1 MISTAKANSILD
13 DIFRSEGTAKR
24 YLGFS
29 TTTPELDKNSGIIAK
44 FTEPNGSTGYKRV
57 PLTEE
62 ALSEMDRASGAKT
75 TNSKYN
81 IAFPVP
87 NKESMY
93 GAATYIGVFET
104 EKGGNPTIA
113 AKLSEPQ
120 TLGLKATLVIYK
132 NDFTATLK
140 ATDTTTTTDT
150 TSNAA
155 G

>member
-1 MISTAKANSILD
+1 MISETKANSILNS
-13 DIFRSEGTAKR
+13 IFRSEEKVVR

-29 TTTPELDKNSGIIAK
+29 STTPELSGGVITK
-44 FTEPNGSTGYKRV
+44 FAEPAESTGYKRV

-62 ALSEMDRASGAKT
+62 ALSAMDSASSAKI
-75 TNSKYN
+75 TNSRYN

-87 NKESMY
+87 NKESQY

-113 AKLSEPQ
+113 AKLSQPQ
-120 TLGLKATLVIYK
+120 SLGLKATLVVYK

-140 ATDTTTTTDT
+140 ATDDT
-150 TSNAA
+150 ASNAA

>member
-1 MISTAKANSILD
+1 MISAAKADSILN

-29 TTTPELDKNSGIIAK
+29 TTTPELDKNTGAITK
-44 FTEPNGSTGYKRV
+44 FTEPNELTGYKRV

-62 ALSEMDRASGAKT
+62 ALSAMDSASGAKI

-87 NKESMY
+87 NKDSQY
-93 GAATYIGVFET
+93 GTATYIGVFET
-104 EKGGNPTIA
+104 EGGGSPTIA
-113 AKLSEPQ
+113 AKLSKPQ
-120 TLGLKATLVIYK
+120 ALGLKATLVLYK
-132 NDFTATLK
+132 NDFTAKLT
-140 ATDTTTTTDT
+140 ATDTA
-150 TSNAA
+150 SNAS

>member
-13 DIFRSEGTAKR
+13 SIFRSEEKKVR

-29 TTTPELDKNSGIIAK
+29 STTPELSGGVITK
-44 FTEPNGSTGYKRV
+44 FTEPNPATGYKRV
-57 PLTEE
+57 PLTDE
-62 ALSEMDRASGAKT
+62 ALSSMDAASGAQIKNGT
-75 TNSKYN
+75 YN

-93 GAATYIGVFET
+93 GAATYIGVFEVD
-104 EKGGNPTIA
+104 KGGEPTIA
-113 AKLSEPQ
+113 AKLSQPQ

-132 NDFTATLK
+132 NDFTATLE
-140 ATDTTTTTDT
+140 ATDTA
-150 TSNAA
+150 SNAA

>member
-13 DIFRSEGTAKR
+13 GLFLSNVNVTH

-29 TTTPELDKNSGIIAK
+29 TTTPELNKDTGVITK
-44 FTEPNGSTGYKRV
+44 FTEPNESTGYKRV

-62 ALSEMDRASGAKT
+62 ALSAMDSASGAKIK
-75 TNSKYN
+75 NSKYN

-87 NKESMY
+87 NTESQY

-104 EKGGNPTIA
+104 EKGGLPTIA

-120 TLGLKATLVIYK
+120 TLGPKSTLVLYK

-140 ATDTTTTTDT
+140 ATDTA
-150 TSNAA
+150 SNAA

>member
-13 DIFRSEGTAKR
+13 GLFRSEGTAKR

-29 TTTPELDKNSGIIAK
+29 TTTPELNKDTGVITK
-44 FTEPNGSTGYKRV
+44 FTEPAESTGYKRV

-62 ALSEMDRASGAKT
+62 ALSAMDSASGAKI

-87 NKESMY
+87 NKESQY
-93 GAATYIGVFET
+93 GTATYIGVFET
-104 EKGGNPTIA
+104 EKGGSPTIA
-113 AKLSEPQ
+113 AKLSAPQ
-120 TLGLKATLVIYK
+120 ALGLKATLVIYK

-140 ATDTTTTTDT
+140 ATDTA
-150 TSNAA
+150 SNAA

>member
-1 MISTAKANSILD
+1 MISTAKADSILNGL
-13 DIFRSEGTAKR
+13 FRSEGAVTL

-29 TTTPELDKNSGIIAK
+29 TTTPELNKDTGVITK
-44 FTEPNGSTGYKRV
+44 FTEPAKSTGYNRV

-62 ALSEMDRASGAKT
+62 ALSEMDRASGAKI

-81 IAFPVP
+81 IAFPIP
-87 NKESMY
+87 NKESQY
-93 GAATYIGVFET
+93 GSAVYIGVFET
-104 EKGGNPTIA
+104 DIGGEPTIA

-120 TLGLKATLVIYK
+120 TLGPKSTLVLYK

-140 ATDTTTTTDT
+140 ATDTT
-150 TSNAA
+150 SNAA

>member
-1 MISTAKANSILD
+1 MISAAKADYILND
-13 DIFRSEGTAKR
+13 LFRSEGTTKR

-29 TTTPELDKNSGIIAK
+29 TTTPEIDKDTGAITN
-44 FTEPNGSTGYKRV
+44 FTEPDESTGYKRV

-62 ALSEMDRASGAKT
+62 ALSAMDSASNAKI

-87 NKESMY
+87 NKESQY
-93 GAATYIGVFET
+93 GTATYIGVFET
-104 EKGGNPTIA
+104 EKGVSPTIA
-113 AKLSEPQ
+113 AKLSAPQ

-132 NDFTATLK
+132 NDFTATLT
-140 ATDTTTTTDT
+140 ATDTA
-150 TSNAA
+150 SNAA

>member
-1 MISTAKANSILD
+1 MISTAKADSILN
-13 DIFRSEGTAKR
+13 DIFRSEGNAKR

-29 TTTPELDKNSGIIAK
+29 TTTPELNKDTGVITK
-44 FTEPNGSTGYKRV
+44 FTEPDESTGYKRV
-57 PLTEE
+57 PLTEA
-62 ALSEMDRASGAKT
+62 ALSEMDRASGAKI

-87 NKESMY
+87 NKESQY

-113 AKLSEPQ
+113 AALSAPQ
-120 TLGLKATLVIYK
+120 ALGLKATLVIYK
-132 NDFTATLK
+132 NDFTATLT
-140 ATDTTTTTDT
+140 ATDTA
-150 TSNAA
+150 SNAA

>member
-13 DIFRSEGTAKR
+13 GLFRSEDKVIR
-24 YLGFS
+24 YMGFS
-29 TTTPELDKNSGIIAK
+29 TTTPELDKNSGVITK
-44 FTEPNGSTGYKRV
+44 FTEPAGSTGYQRV

-62 ALSEMDRASGAKT
+62 ALSAMDSASGAKT

-87 NKESMY
+87 NKGEQY
-93 GAATYIGVFET
+93 GTATAIGIFE
-104 EKGGNPTIA
+104 GGMLTIA
-113 AKLSEPQ
+113 VKLSEPQ
-120 TLGLKATLVIYK
+120 TLGPKSTLVIYK

-150 TSNAA
+150 TSNAE

>member
-1 MISTAKANSILD
+1 MISAAKADSILN

-29 TTTPELDKNSGIIAK
+29 TTTPELDKNTGAITK
-44 FTEPNGSTGYKRV
+44 FTEPNELTGYKRV

-62 ALSEMDRASGAKT
+62 ALSAMDSASNAKI

-87 NKESMY
+87 NKESQY
-93 GAATYIGVFET
+93 GTATYIGVFET
-104 EKGGNPTIA
+104 EKGGSPTIA

-140 ATDTTTTTDT
+140 ATDTA
-150 TSNAA
+150 SNAA

>member
-13 DIFRSEGTAKR
+13 GLFRSEGTAKR

-29 TTTPELDKNSGIIAK
+29 TTTPELNKDTGVITK
-44 FTEPNGSTGYKRV
+44 FTEPNESTGYKRV

-62 ALSEMDRASGAKT
+62 ALSAMDRASGAKIK
-75 TNSKYN
+75 NSKYN
-81 IAFPVP
+81 IAFPIP
-87 NKESMY
+87 NKDSQY

-104 EKGGNPTIA
+104 DIGGEPTIA

-120 TLGLKATLVIYK
+120 TLGPKSTLVLYK
-132 NDFTATLK
+132 NDFTATLT
-140 ATDTTTTTDT
+140 ATDTA
-150 TSNAA
+150 SNAA

>member
-1 MISTAKANSILD
+1 MISAAKADYILN
-13 DIFRSEGTAKR
+13 DIFGKGTTTC

-29 TTTPELDKNSGIIAK
+29 STTPELNKDTGVITN
-44 FTEPNGSTGYKRV
+44 FTEPDPSTGYKRV

-62 ALSEMDRASGAKT
+62 ALSAMDSASNAKI

-87 NKESMY
+87 NKESQY
-93 GAATYIGVFET
+93 GAAVYIGVFEKD
-104 EKGGNPTIA
+104 KGGNPTIA
-113 AKLSEPQ
+113 AKLREPQ

-132 NDFTATLK
+132 NDFTAKLE
-140 ATDTTTTTDT
+140 ATDTA
-150 TSNAA
+150 SNGA